1 MSIFED
7 WACKSWRTHHYELRR
22 ASSKTGPANPGELTT
37 MSIFEDWAGKS
48 WRIDKSP
55 QALRYRWARVSWR
68 AKLLA
73 EDKRRHREYDG
84 LQKEQSGRLRS
95 ALRYSLTTFLVRNY
109 QKSPTHV
116 LHAPISP
123 RPYQQHLYNQ

>member
-55 QALRYRWARVSWR
+55 QALRYRW
-68 AKLLA
+68 LLCYNYRQGYPGGQNFWLRTKEGTENMMA
-73 EDKRRHREYDG
+73 SRRNKAAVFD
-84 LQKEQSGRLRS
+84 LLSD
-95 ALRYSLTTFLVRNY
+95 
-109 QKSPTHV
+109 TH
-116 LHAPISP
+116 
-123 RPYQQHLYNQ
+123 